1 MNSDQIKARKS
12 TSTQLIRKGSY
23 DAKTLDYFASWSMLK
38 IISVIMIMVIVMSM
52 AKVMMMMAIEA
63 AEARD
68 QSIGND

>member
-12 TSTQLIRKGSY
+12 TSIQLIRKGSY
-23 DAKTLDYFASWSMLK
+23 DAKTVDYFASWSMLK
-38 IISVIMIMVIVMSM
+38 IILVIMIMVMVMSM
-52 AKVMMMMAIEA
+52 AKVMMIMATES

>member
-12 TSTQLIRKGSY
+12 TFIQLIRKGSY

-38 IISVIMIMVIVMSM
+38 IILAIMIMVMVMSM
-52 AKVMMMMAIEA
+52 AKVMMMAIEA